1 MTTSSKRSRVRLWFR
16 DNAWVPTPRLLG
28 WTAVG
33 AAITLVAFLWD
44 STGWTP
50 LACLGIGLIFSIVD
64 LYSLYQFGKVELKRS
79 HPAFFEIDEENR
91 VELRVRHQAP
101 YPVRCILR
109 DDFPQGFQVSRREM
123 ELRLSP
129 GQRVQAEYTIRPH
142 RRGIHRFGRIHAR
155 VSGRLGLW
163 MRQQS
168 VEGGEEIRVY
178 PRLQEVRRVR
188 GGVYKKQ
195 LSTKG
200 PYARQGPGRGSDFSH
215 IREYV
220 PDDEPRQI
228 NWMATARRGK
238 LATNVYQPEQGQH
251 VAVLI
256 DCGRVMGVK
265 DGELT
270 RLDRAVEAVLAFV
283 AIALE
288 RGDQV
293 SLLAFSNRILRW
305 VPPGKGHSHLQRLVE
320 ACFDLEPEFVESGYR
335 MAVET
340 LGFRQKRRALV
351 ALFTDAGHLTF
362 ADELTE
368 QLAVL
373 QRRHLVMTV
382 TIRDPLLDRERNLL
396 PREVGEVYR
405 KSVAEEVQAERT
417 DRMNLLK
424 RRGTVVLDV
433 RPGQLATSV
442 IHQYIEIKNR
452 ALL

>member
-1 MTTSSKRSRVRLWFR
+1 MTSLTRSRVRLWFR

-28 WTAVG
+28 WTGVG
-33 AAITLVAFLWD
+33 VGVSLVAFLWD
-44 STGWTP
+44 TTGWTP
-50 LACLGIGLIFSIVD
+50 LICLLIGLILSVVD
-64 LYSLYQFGKVELKRS
+64 MISLHRYGKVELKRS
-79 HPAFFEIDEENR
+79 HPAFFEIGEENP
-91 VELRVRHQAP
+91 VELTVHHQAP
-101 YPVRCILR
+101 YAVRCILR

-123 ELRLSP
+123 KLTLTP
-129 GQRVQAEYTIRPH
+129 GKSAWAEYTIRPH
-142 RRGIHRFGRIHAR
+142 RRGIHRFERIHAR

-168 VEGGEEIRVY
+168 ADGGDEIRVY
-178 PRLQEVRRVR
+178 PRLKEVRRVR
-188 GGVYKKQ
+188 SGIYKKQ
-195 LSTKG
+195 LATEG
-200 PYARQGPGRGSDFSH
+200 PHVRQSPGRGSDFSH
-215 IREYV
+215 IRDYV
-220 PDDEPRQI
+220 PDDEPRLI

-251 VAVLI
+251 VAILI

-270 RLDRAVEAVLAFV
+270 RLDRAVEAVLAFA

-288 RGDQV
+288 RGDRV

-305 VPPGKGHSHLQRLVE
+305 VPPGKGRSQLQRLVE
-320 ACFDLEPEFVESGYR
+320 SCFDLEPEFVESGYR
-335 MAVET
+335 IAVET
-340 LGFRQKRRALV
+340 LSFRQKRRALV
-351 ALFTDAGHLTF
+351 ALFTDAGNLTF

-382 TIRDPLLDRERNLL
+382 TTQDSLLDRERNLL
-396 PREVGEVYR
+396 PREVGEVFR
-405 KSVAEEVQAERT
+405 KSVAEEMKAERT

-442 IHQYIEIKNR
+442 IHQYIDIKNR

>member
-1 MTTSSKRSRVRLWFR
+1 MTSSKRSRVRLWFR

-28 WTAVG
+28 LTAVG
-33 AAITLVAFLWD
+33 AMVTLVAFPWD
-44 STGWTP
+44 PRGWTP
-50 LACLGIGLIFSIVD
+50 LLCLLTGLILSIVD
-64 LYSLYQFGKVELKRS
+64 LLSLHRYGKVELKRS
-79 HPAFFEIDEENR
+79 HPAFFEIGEENR
-91 VELRVRHQAP
+91 VELTVRHQAP
-101 YPVRCILR
+101 HPVRCILR

-123 ELRLSP
+123 ELTLSP
-129 GQRVQAEYTIRPH
+129 GESAGTEYTIRPH
-142 RRGIHRFGRIHAR
+142 RRGIHRFERIHAR
-155 VSGRLGLW
+155 VSGCLGLW

-168 VEGGEEIRVY
+168 ADGGEEIRVY
-178 PRLQEVRRVR
+178 PRLKEVRRVR
-188 GGVYKKQ
+188 GGIYKKQ
-195 LSTKG
+195 LSTEG
-200 PYARQGPGRGSDFSH
+200 PHVRQGPGRGSDFSH
-215 IREYV
+215 IRDYV
-220 PDDEPRQI
+220 PDDEPRLI
-228 NWMATARRGK
+228 NWTATARRGK

-251 VAVLI
+251 VAILI

-270 RLDRAVEAVLAFV
+270 RLDRAVEAALAFA

-288 RGDQV
+288 RGDRV
-293 SLLAFSNRILRW
+293 SLLAFSNRLLRW
-305 VPPGKGHSHLQRLVE
+305 VPPGKGHSQLQRLVE

-351 ALFTDAGHLTF
+351 ALFTDAGNLTF
-362 ADELTE
+362 ADELRS

-373 QRRHLVMTV
+373 RRRHLVMTV

-396 PREVGEVYR
+396 PRETGEVYR
-405 KSVAEEVQAERT
+405 KSVAEEVKEERT